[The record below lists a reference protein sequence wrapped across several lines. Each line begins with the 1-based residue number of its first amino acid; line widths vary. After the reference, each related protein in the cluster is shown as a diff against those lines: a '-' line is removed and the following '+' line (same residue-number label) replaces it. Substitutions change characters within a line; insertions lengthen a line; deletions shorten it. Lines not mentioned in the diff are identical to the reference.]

1 MISANGFG
9 SLDRQADGSMR
20 DRVAGEWS
28 RPRAAAEAL
37 GLIGLAAAVLG
48 PRGQPL
54 AVNRLFE
61 KLMPGVARE
70 RGERLT
76 LADAAADALFAEA
89 LARPLAPSAAD
100 PVRLIPIRGRAE
112 RPPMIV
118 HVVPLRGTA
127 YEIFTGAAGILIVTP
142 LKPQAAPDAAV
153 LQGLFDLTPAEARV
167 ARGIGEGLTVEAI
180 AEAFGL
186 SRETIRSQ
194 LKAVLGKTG
203 AGRQADLVGMLAGV
217 HVAA

>member
-1 MISANGFG
+1 MISANGLG
-9 SLDRQADGSMR
+9 SLDRNADGFMM

-54 AVNRLFE
+54 AVNRLFK

-89 LARPLAPSAAD
+89 LATLAPSAAD
-100 PVRLIPIRGRAE
+100 AVRLIPIRGGSD

-142 LKPQAAPDAAV
+142 LKPQAVPDAAV

-203 AGRQADLVGMLAGV
+203 VGRQADLVAMLAGV
-217 HVAA
+217 HVSA

>member
-1 MISANGFG
+1 MISANGLG
-9 SLDRQADGSMR
+9 SLDRQADGSMM

-89 LARPLAPSAAD
+89 LARPLPPSAD
-100 PVRLIPIRGRAE
+100 PVRLIPIRGSSE

-127 YEIFTGAAGILIVTP
+127 YEIFAGAAGILIVTP

-203 AGRQADLVGMLAGV
+203 VGRQADLVGMLAGA
-217 HVAA
+217 HVSG